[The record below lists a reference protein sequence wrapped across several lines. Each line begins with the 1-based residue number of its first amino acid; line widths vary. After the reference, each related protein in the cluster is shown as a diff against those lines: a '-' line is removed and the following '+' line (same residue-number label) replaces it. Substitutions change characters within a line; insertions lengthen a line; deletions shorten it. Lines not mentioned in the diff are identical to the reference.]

1 MNYGTC
7 RVAPATDSRQLPDLE
22 RFAKLREYLST
33 LWHRVLR
40 LLGKIWSAVTMCLSV
55 GLLRERESYSYDQ
68 VLACMVSSDVLAS
81 RTWHDMND
89 ALGISADE
97 KTASLVQ

>member
-1 MNYGTC
+1 
-7 RVAPATDSRQLPDLE
+7 
-22 RFAKLREYLST
+22 
-33 LWHRVLR
+33 
-40 LLGKIWSAVTMCLSV
+40 
-55 GLLRERESYSYDQ
+55 